1 MNLYDVIKNPRKNIR
16 SLAIIL
22 IFLIIFLSTILIII
36 NFISFKGEN
45 KNINLIPKNKQEF
58 KKMNLKNSIITQSTE
73 VKMKDVPVFLSAIG
87 TVIALESVTVKTQIN
102 GELIKVFFTEGQF
115 VKKGEVI
122 AEIDSR
128 SYKAQFT
135 QYQGQL
141 NRDLAL
147 LNNAH
152 TDLKRYKNLFPAGGV
167 SRQTLDTQKS
177 LVKQYEGIVEFD
189 KGQLDAVSVNLNN
202 CKIVAPISGKLGLRL
217 VNPGNYVQTSD
228 QNGIVI
234 INKMQPISVL
244 FSVSQEYLPKLI
256 EKISQN
262 NPLQVLAIDKD
273 NKETLSIG
281 KLNSIDNQVD
291 TSTGTIRLRAEF
303 NNDKLNLFPNQFVN
317 IKLMLETLTNTL
329 IIPVSALQHGK
340 NGEYVYIK
348 ENNKAKFIKVTS
360 GEIDGDNI
368 VIKEGLKLGDIVIT
382 DGLDKLTDGADLGQ

>member
-1 MNLYDVIKNPRKNIR
+1 MNLYDVIKNPKKNIR
-16 SLAIIL
+16 SLTIIF

-36 NFISFKGEN
+36 NFISYKSTN
-45 KNINLIPKNKQEF
+45 NNNLVYKNKQEI
-58 KKMNLKNSIITQSTE
+58 KKSNYRNAVTVQSTT
-73 VKMKDVPVFLSAIG
+73 VNMKDVSVYLSAIG

-102 GELIKVFFTEGQF
+102 GELIKVLFAEGQF

-122 AEIDSR
+122 AEIDAR
-128 SYKAQFT
+128 TYKAQFT

-147 LNNAH
+147 LNNAY

-167 SRQTLDTQKS
+167 SKQTLDTQKS
-177 LVKQYEGIVEFD
+177 LAKQYEGIVEFD
-189 KGQLDAVSVNLNN
+189 KGQLDAVKVNLNN
-202 CKIVAPISGKLGLRL
+202 CKIVAPISGKVGLRL
-217 VNPGNYVQTSD
+217 VNPGNYVQTND

-234 INKMQPISVL
+234 INKMQPISVI

-256 EKISQN
+256 EKISEN
-262 NPLQVLAIDKD
+262 NPLQVLAIDKE

-303 NNDKLNLFPNQFVN
+303 SNEKLNLFPNQFVN
-317 IKLMLETLTNTL
+317 IKLMLETLKNAL
-329 IIPVSALQHGK
+329 IIPISAVQHGK
-340 NGEYVYIK
+340 NGEYVYIN
-348 ENNKAKFIKVTS
+348 ENNKAKFRKITT

-368 VIKEGLKLGDIVIT
+368 VIKDGINLGDIVIT

>member
-16 SLAIIL
+16 SLSIIL
-22 IFLIIFLSTILIII
+22 IFLLIFLSTILIII
-36 NFISFKGEN
+36 NFISFKDEN
-45 KNINLIPKNKQEF
+45 KNNNLIPKNKQEF

-73 VKMKDVPVFLSAIG
+73 VKIKDVPVFLSAIG

-262 NPLQVLAIDKD
+262 NPLQVIAIDKD

-291 TSTGTIRLRAEF
+291 TSTGTIKLRAEF
-303 NNDKLNLFPNQFVN
+303 SNDKLNLFPNQFVN

-329 IIPVSALQHGK
+329 IIPISALQHGK

>member
-256 EKISQN
+256 EKTSQN

>member
-1 MNLYDVIKNPRKNIR
+1 
-16 SLAIIL
+16 
-22 IFLIIFLSTILIII
+22 
-36 NFISFKGEN
+36 
-45 KNINLIPKNKQEF
+45 
-58 KKMNLKNSIITQSTE
+58 MNLKNSIITQSTE

-256 EKISQN
+256 EKTSQN

-281 KLNSIDNQVD
+281 NLNSIDNQVD